1 MMPVRRED
9 IVAGDPAVEQVAPLW
24 NIASVAMPAAAF
36 VIGLLVL
43 AGSRGGAGD
52 FAGALGGGVLFVF
65 AVAGACV
72 IGEIAAWV
80 ALVRGE
86 RMAWL
91 TMLGIIGN
99 GVVIVPVLLLLLK
112 D

>member
-1 MMPVRRED
+1 MPVRRED
-9 IVAGDPAVEQVAPLW
+9 ILAGDQTVEQVAPLW
-24 NIASVAMPAAAF
+24 NIASVAIPAAAI

-43 AGSRGGAGD
+43 AGSKGGGGD
-52 FAGALGGGVLFVF
+52 YAGALGGGVLFIF
-65 AVAGACV
+65 GIAAACV

-91 TMLGIIGN
+91 TILGIIGN
-99 GVVIVPVLLLLLK
+99 AVVILPVLLLLLK

>member
-1 MMPVRRED
+1 MAGAQPVE
-9 IVAGDPAVEQVAPLW
+9 PAAPLW
-24 NIASVAMPAAAF
+24 NIVSVAIPAIAI
-36 VIGLLVL
+36 VLGLLLV
-43 AGSRGGAGD
+43 AGGRGGGD
-52 FAGALGGGVLFVF
+52 FAGALGGGVLFIF
-65 AVAGACV
+65 GVAGACV
-72 IGEIAAWV
+72 FGEIAAWV

-91 TMLGIIGN
+91 TILGILGN

>member
-1 MMPVRRED
+1 MPGRRED
-9 IVAGDPAVEQVAPLW
+9 ILAGDPSVEQVAPLW
-24 NIASVAMPAAAF
+24 NIASVAIPAAAI

-43 AGSRGGAGD
+43 AGNRGGGGD
-52 FAGALGGGVLFVF
+52 FAGALGGGVLFIF
-65 AVAGACV
+65 GIAGACV

-91 TMLGIIGN
+91 TILGILGN

>member
-1 MMPVRRED
+1 M
-9 IVAGDPAVEQVAPLW
+9 
-24 NIASVAMPAAAF
+24 
-36 VIGLLVL
+36 IGVLVL

-52 FAGALGGGVLFVF
+52 FAGALGGGVLFIF
-65 AVAGACV
+65 SIAGVCV

-86 RMAWL
+86 RMPWL
-91 TMLGIIGN
+91 TILGIIGN
-99 GVVIVPVLLLLLK
+99 GMVILPVLLLLLK

>member
-1 MMPVRRED
+1 VL
-9 IVAGDPAVEQVAPLW
+9 AGDQPVEQVAPLW
-24 NIASVAMPAAAF
+24 NIASVAIPAAAI

-43 AGSRGGAGD
+43 AGSKGGGGD
-52 FAGALGGGVLFVF
+52 YASALGGGVLFIF
-65 AVAGACV
+65 GIAGACV

-91 TMLGIIGN
+91 TILGILGN

>member
-1 MMPVRRED
+1 M
-9 IVAGDPAVEQVAPLW
+9 AGDPPVEQVAPLW
-24 NIASVAMPAAAF
+24 NIASVVIPAAAI
-36 VIGLLVL
+36 VIGMLAL

-65 AVAGACV
+65 AIAGACV

-91 TMLGIIGN
+91 TIVGILGN

>member
-1 MMPVRRED
+1 M
-9 IVAGDPAVEQVAPLW
+9 EQPAPLW
-24 NIASVAMPAAAF
+24 NIASVAIPAAAI
-36 VIGLLVL
+36 VIGLLLL

-52 FAGALGGGVLFVF
+52 FAGALGGGVVF
-65 AVAGACV
+65 IFGIAGACV

-80 ALVRGE
+80 ALARGE

-91 TMLGIIGN
+91 TALGIVGN
-99 GVVIVPVLLLLLK
+99 GIVIVPVLLLLLK